1 MRLTLACIGLLAAAS
16 PALAQSQP
24 AASSPGAER
33 QGRPIYRLT
42 TFNDLVHLCGTP
54 STDPESDAALSLC
67 AGYISGVLDDHRM
80 ETLAGTAKARLC
92 MPHAAPITSA
102 TAGEML
108 AWARENARNGDEP
121 AAQGVVRYYAATY
134 PCP

>member
-1 MRLTLACIGLLAAAS
+1 MRLTLACVGLLAAAAAH
-16 PALAQSQP
+16 PASAQP
-24 AASSPGAER
+24 APAQPAT
-33 QGRPIYRLT
+33 QGRPIYRLA
-42 TFNDLVHLCGTP
+42 TFSDLVRLCGTP
-54 STDPESDAALSLC
+54 ATDPDSDAALSLC
-67 AGYISGVLDDHRM
+67 TGYISGVLDDHRM
-80 ETLAGTAKARLC
+80 ETLAGTARSRLC

-134 PCP
+134 PCQ

>member
-1 MRLTLACIGLLAAAS
+1 MRLPALACLGLLAAS
-16 PALAQSQP
+16 PVLAQP
-24 AASSPGAER
+24 AAQS

-42 TFNDLVHLCGTP
+42 TFNDLVRLCGTP
-54 STDPESDAALSLC
+54 GSDPEADAALSLC
-67 AGYISGVLDDHRM
+67 SGYISGVLDDHRM

-134 PCP
+134 PCQ